1 MQHDALRLVRVFH
14 DMSQTELAGRLGISK
29 SYLSE
34 LERGEKKKITLDLLE
49 RYAQNFNIPASSLV
63 FFAEQVDEGKTEH
76 VRTAIAGKVVK
87 MLEWMSAKD
96 TV

>member
-1 MQHDALRLVRVFH
+1 
-14 DMSQTELAGRLGISK
+14 MSQTELAGRLGISK

-49 RYAQNFNIPASSLV
+49 RYAQIFNIPASSLV

>member
-49 RYAQNFNIPASSLV
+49 RYAQIFNIPASSLV
-63 FFAEQVDEGKTEH
+63 FFAERVDEGKTEH
-76 VRTAIAGKVVK
+76 VRTVIASKVVK

>member
-14 DMSQTELAGRLGISK
+14 DLSQTELAGRLGISK

-49 RYAQNFNIPASSLV
+49 RYAQIFNIPVSSLV
-63 FFAEQVDEGKTEH
+63 FFAERVDEGKTEH

>member
-14 DMSQTELAGRLGISK
+14 DMPQTELAGRLGISK

-34 LERGEKKKITLDLLE
+34 LERGEKKTITLDLLE
-49 RYAQNFNIPASSLV
+49 RYAQVFNIPVSSLV
-63 FFAEQVDEGKTEH
+63 FFAERIDEGKTEH
-76 VRTAIAGKVVK
+76 VRNAIAGKVVK

>member
-34 LERGEKKKITLDLLE
+34 LERGEKKKISLDLLD
-49 RYAQNFNIPASSLV
+49 RYSDIFAIPVSSLV
-63 FFAEQVDEGKTEH
+63 FFAEQIVDGKSDN
-76 VRTAIAGKVVK
+76 VRMAITGKVVK
-87 MLEWMSAKD
+87 MLEWMSAKGA
-96 TV
+96 V

>member
-49 RYAQNFNIPASSLV
+49 RYAQIFNIPASSLV